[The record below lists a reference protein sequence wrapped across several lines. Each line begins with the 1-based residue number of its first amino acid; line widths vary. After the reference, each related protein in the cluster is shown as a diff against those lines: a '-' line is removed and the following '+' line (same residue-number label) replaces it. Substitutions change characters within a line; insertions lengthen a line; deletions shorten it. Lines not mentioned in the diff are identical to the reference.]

1 MQISTRSRYG
11 LRALLAMACQDGGTV
26 SCEEIAEKE
35 GISKKYLDRILAALR
50 NASIIESQ
58 RGQGG
63 GYCLA
68 RQPDDIRLDEVV
80 SVLERGL
87 EIIPCLEDPSECER
101 AGSCRSRD
109 VWHTV
114 AVALEDALGE
124 ITLADISA
132 GKV

>member
-1 MQISTRSRYG
+1 LQISTRSRYG
-11 LRALLAMACQDGGTV
+11 LRAMVAMSSQDGGIL

-50 NASIIESQ
+50 RASLIESR

-68 RQPDDIRLDEVV
+68 RRPDEIRLDEVV
-80 SVLERGL
+80 SVLEQGL
-87 EIIPCLEDPSECER
+87 DVIPCMEDPAECEKTGSCKTRQVWQTVASVLED
-101 AGSCRSRD
+101 
-109 VWHTV
+109 T
-114 AVALEDALGE
+114 LGK

-132 GKV
+132 DNV

>member
-11 LRALLAMACQDGGTV
+11 LRALVAMSRQEGGTV

-50 NASIIESQ
+50 RASLIESR

-68 RQPDDIRLDEVV
+68 RQPDEIRLDEVV

-109 VWHTV
+109 VWHSV

>member
-11 LRALLAMACQDGGTV
+11 LRALVAMSRQDGGTL

-35 GISKKYLDRILAALR
+35 DISKKYLDRILAALR
-50 NASIIESQ
+50 RASLIESR

-63 GYCLA
+63 GYYLA
-68 RQPDDIRLDEVV
+68 RRPDEIRLDEVV

-87 EIIPCLEDPSECER
+87 EIIPCLEDPSGCER
-101 AGSCRSRD
+101 AGSCRARD

-114 AVALEDALGE
+114 ALALEGALGE

-132 GKV
+132 DEA